1 MDLKKEELL
10 LNHKKFAVITDI
22 HFAVRD
28 SSEFFIEKYRLF
40 FGNIFFPKLKE
51 QDIKLI
57 ICLGDTFEDRRK
69 INVNGLQA
77 AREMFFDIAF
87 ENDIKIITILG
98 NHDVYYKN
106 TNNINSID
114 ILCDAYP
121 NITLVDQ
128 GILNFGN
135 FRLGLCSW
143 INKEN
148 YNEKIE
154 FINNVQCDYIGL
166 HAELTGYEMTKGN
179 FCEHGM
185 SPSLF
190 DRFDQTWSGHF
201 HIKNTDG
208 KIKYLGNP
216 FQTNKGDYGYDRG
229 FHIFDTDTRELEFIK
244 NTYTVYDHINYI
256 EDSDYNFNNY
266 KNKIVFV
273 NISSFLKV
281 DQVKLNTFIDTLND
295 YSHSSEIIEREN
307 VLATYTAEELKD
319 EYKTTIETITEY
331 ITGSFE
337 VDDSSYM
344 NLYMNDL
351 YNEALNVREEE

>member
-1 MDLKKEELL
+1 M
-10 LNHKKFAVITDI
+10 KFAVITDI
-22 HFAVRD
+22 HFCVRD
-28 SSEFFIEKYRLF
+28 SSEYFIDKYKLF
-40 FGNIFFPKLKE
+40 FENIFFPRLKKE
-51 QDIKLI
+51 NIKTI

-69 INVNGLQA
+69 INVNGLHA
-77 AREMFFDIAF
+77 ARKMFFDVALK
-87 ENDIKIITILG
+87 ENIKIITILG
-98 NHDVYYKN
+98 NHCVYYKN
-106 TNNINSID
+106 TNEINSID
-114 ILCDAYP
+114 ILCNAYP
-121 NITLVDQ
+121 NITLIDHDVIDLD
-128 GILNFGN
+128 GFKLA
-135 FRLGLCSW
+135 LCSW

-148 YNEKIE
+148 YKEKLE
-154 FINNVQCDYIGL
+154 FINTCEADCFASHL
-166 HAELTGYEMTKGN
+166 ELTGYEMTKGN

-266 KNKIVFV
+266 KDKIVFV

-344 NLYMNDL
+344 NSYMNDL